1 MVEHR
6 TPKPAVG
13 GSSPSWPAI
22 LKKLGE
28 YLRMGVVTEE
38 KQFRLDGLKWLVVL
52 LLVGGAIYANWYF
65 SQESALYRVI
75 GLLLVMLAAAFVA
88 SQTEKGAAVIE
99 LAVGA
104 RTEWRKVVWPTK
116 QERNQTTLIVVAVI
130 LLMALIL
137 WGIDSLLSW
146 VASLILG

>member
-1 MVEHR
+1 
-6 TPKPAVG
+6 
-13 GSSPSWPAI
+13 
-22 LKKLGE
+22 
-28 YLRMGVVTEE
+28 MGVVTEE
-38 KQFRLDGLKWLVVL
+38 KQCRLDGLKWLVVS

-65 SQESALYRVI
+65 SAESALYRVI
-75 GLLLVMLAAAFVA
+75 GLVLVLLIAAFVA
-88 SQTEKGAAVIE
+88 SKTEKGAAIIE
-99 LAVGA
+99 LSIGA

-146 VASLILG
+146 IASLIMG

>member
-1 MVEHR
+1 LVEHR
-6 TPKPAVG
+6 SPKPAVG

-22 LKKLGE
+22 LKKLGK